1 MTLSEYLEY
10 FVFDGGRVEPTGLT
24 FAAPWLTPAEAADA
38 EARASVAGSALPAA
52 DAVLLSALLDELHV
66 EFTAERRAR
75 AAAFFE
81 REGADSLADVVQY
94 DCAGLFSESL
104 ALPRITARKLAERLA
119 ARLAARTAPNT
130 PTAQPTR
137 ATSLRAKADPLPP
150 RESQAVARHK
160 RRFEASRRFRH
171 AAQGRAAA
179 LKAAE
184 RDEPSSAR
192 GVIPATPRGAR
203 PADRVRSAS
212 PVARGHVNAIE
223 LRGRSP
229 LAAHTRRADEYTPAE
244 LHALLALPR
253 VVYAHGETGLP
264 QNYGLWRGAASE
276 YVRSPS

>member
-1 MTLSEYLEY
+1 MTGDPHATCHRSSQQLASTRESAS
-10 FVFDGGRVEPTGLT
+10 RVTATWWP
-24 FAAPWLTPAEAADA
+24 
-38 EARASVAGSALPAA
+38 
-52 DAVLLSALLDELHV
+52 ALLCH
-66 EFTAERRAR
+66 R
-75 AAAFFE
+75 
-81 REGADSLADVVQY
+81 
-94 DCAGLFSESL
+94 
-104 ALPRITARKLAERLA
+104 
-119 ARLAARTAPNT
+119 
-130 PTAQPTR
+130 TAQPTR

-229 LAAHTRRADEYTPAE
+229 VAAHTRRADEYTPAE